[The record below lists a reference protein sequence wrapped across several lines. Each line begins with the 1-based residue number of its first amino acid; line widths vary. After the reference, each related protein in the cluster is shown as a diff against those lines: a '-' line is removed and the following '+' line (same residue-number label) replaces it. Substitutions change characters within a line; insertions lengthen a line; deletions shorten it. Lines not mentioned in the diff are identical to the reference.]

1 MADNLTPGLQ
11 SPINYS
17 GEKPYY
23 DNGEASAPVPQNA
36 QPNYYPNQYNYPN
49 NPTVNPGYSS
59 SNINTYEQPYYV
71 NNMNNMNTNVN
82 NNNNLFPNVPELS
95 KKLLCKQL
103 SLGILLL
110 IVAIIDIILQIVFK
124 YPNPLAMGDDVAV
137 LIIASVLL
145 IFSYRKKIAKNCLF
159 GFFTGFVWF
168 VGFGCK
174 GFAMQ
179 YIFANKKIS
188 GALVFIPIIY
198 FFLIIPR
205 TFGLFFSI
213 PLVCEGQ

>member
-1 MADNLTPGLQ
+1 MTDNYTPGLQ

-23 DNGEASAPVPQNA
+23 VNDEASAPVPQNV
-36 QPNYYPNQYNYPN
+36 QPKYYPNQNNYQN
-49 NPTVNPGYSS
+49 NPTVDPGYSS
-59 SNINTYEQPYYV
+59 SNINTYEQPYYM
-71 NNMNNMNTNVN
+71 NNMKNMNTNVN
-82 NNNNLFPNVPELS
+82 NNNLFQNSPELS

-110 IVAIIDIILQIVFK
+110 IVTIIDITLQIVFD
-124 YPNPLAMGDDVAV
+124 YLNPLAMGDDVAV
-137 LIIASVLL
+137 LIIALVLL
-145 IFSYRKKIAKNCLF
+145 IFSYRKKIPRNCLF

-179 YIFANKKIS
+179 YIMKNNKIS

-198 FFLIIPR
+198 FILIIPR

-213 PLVCEGQ
+213 PLVCDGQ